1 MLKGLELS
9 RAYYEIYVKDM
20 IHTQFPEYES
30 RIAVG
35 LAGHGSECLGFDDDL
50 SKDHDFGPAVCLWL
64 TDDDYDSIGERLA
77 AEYDKLP
84 KSFLGV
90 AARLETKNGHGRVGV
105 IKLSDFLTEHIGC
118 AAVPERTDLSAWQ
131 LIPDNGAAA
140 AVMVRFSGMIQEYLQ
155 VKDSGFWNIIRMN
168 CGILRWQRQP

>member
-1 MLKGLELS
+1 
-9 RAYYEIYVKDM
+9 M
-20 IHTQFPEYES
+20 IHTQFPEYED

-35 LAGHGSECLGFDDDL
+35 LAGHGSECFGFDDDL

-90 AARLETKNGHGRVGV
+90 AARIETQ
-105 IKLSDFLTEHIGC
+105 
-118 AAVPERTDLSAWQ
+118 TDMDVS
-131 LIPDNGAAA
+131 
-140 AVMVRFSGMIQEYLQ
+140 V
-155 VKDSGFWNIIRMN
+155 
-168 CGILRWQRQP
+168 